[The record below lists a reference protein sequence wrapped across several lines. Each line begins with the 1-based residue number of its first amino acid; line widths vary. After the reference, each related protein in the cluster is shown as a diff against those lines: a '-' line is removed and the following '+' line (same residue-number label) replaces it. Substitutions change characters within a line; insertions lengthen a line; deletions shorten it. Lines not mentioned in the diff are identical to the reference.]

1 MVKPYEPPGLGKP
14 SRVTPVGLDED
25 PDALSQD
32 SNLLESDSVEVLS
45 VIRFNK
51 SKLGTSSTGTSDKR
65 SSSSDTNSLFNNT
78 NLPCPACDAQATAAN
93 AQAAHA
99 AQAAA
104 ASRDRRVRSR
114 SAGRS
119 AETGSAHSGQT
130 CASQDMF
137 DLTSLASES
146 MTVATSA
153 TSTTTGS
160 LPSIIRRSSAPEI
173 DEALNPD
180 ALSRISEVTTSA
192 APETSTITS
201 SSYRS
206 RYVNLCILLAYFA
219 LWDFFREGDFRGSVN
234 TVEPPEIDEALNP
247 DALSRISEVTTSAA
261 PETSTITSSSYRSR
275 YVNACIL

>member
-32 SNLLESDSVEVLS
+32 SLLESDSVEVLS

-51 SKLGTSSTGTSDKR
+51 SKLGSSTGTSDKR

-78 NLPCPACDAQATAAN
+78 NLPCPACDAASAAS
-93 AQAAHA
+93 AAAAHA
-99 AQAAA
+99 AQQAA

-114 SAGRS
+114 SATRVETAS
-119 AETGSAHSGQT
+119 ASN
-130 CASQDMF
+130 ASQDMF
-137 DLTSLASES
+137 ELTSLASES

-180 ALSRISEVTTSA
+180 ALSRISEVTTT
-192 APETSTITS
+192 APETITS
-201 SSYRS
+201 STYR
-206 RYVNLCILLAYFA
+206 
-219 LWDFFREGDFRGSVN
+219 
-234 TVEPPEIDEALNP
+234 
-247 DALSRISEVTTSAA
+247 
-261 PETSTITSSSYRSR
+261 
-275 YVNACIL
+275 

>member
-78 NLPCPACDAQATAAN
+78 NLPCPACDAQATATH

-99 AQAAA
+99 AQAA
-104 ASRDRRVRSR
+104 RDRRVRSR

-119 AETGSAHSGQT
+119 AETGSVHSGQT

-192 APETSTITS
+192 APETSTVTS

-206 RYVNLCILLAYFA
+206 RYVKFMRPKEILQ
-219 LWDFFREGDFRGSVN
+219 
-234 TVEPPEIDEALNP
+234 
-247 DALSRISEVTTSAA
+247 
-261 PETSTITSSSYRSR
+261 
-275 YVNACIL
+275 